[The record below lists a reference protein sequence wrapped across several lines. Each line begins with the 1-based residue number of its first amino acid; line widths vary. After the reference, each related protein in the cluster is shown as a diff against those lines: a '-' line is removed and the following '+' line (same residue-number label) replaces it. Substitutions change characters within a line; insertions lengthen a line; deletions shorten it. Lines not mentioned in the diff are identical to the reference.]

1 MDNPAPLKFG
11 GWGSENHKGSL
22 DEVFLFKK
30 GIALEP
36 ADIQKIYKDGW
47 KKARAIS
54 PASKLAT
61 LWSVIKAKIELYNSV
76 WQSLD

>member
-1 MDNPAPLKFG
+1 L
-11 GWGSENHKGSL
+11 H
-22 DEVFLFKK
+22 
-30 GIALEP
+30 LEP

-61 LWSVIKAKIELYNSV
+61 LWSVIKAK
-76 WQSLD
+76 